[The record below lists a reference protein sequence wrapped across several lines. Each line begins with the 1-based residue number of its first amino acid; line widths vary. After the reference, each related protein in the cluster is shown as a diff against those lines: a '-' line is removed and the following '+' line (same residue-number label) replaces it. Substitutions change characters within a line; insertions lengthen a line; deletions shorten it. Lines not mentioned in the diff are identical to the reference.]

1 MLSKPNCR
9 DIDSSLILS
18 HTATRLDVTLNQPY
32 VHAHTFAQMGTS
44 NSLTRKEKSGLAF
57 HRLCFSRKTR
67 RLGVSELSYFRTRY
81 SQPAYSPRYYFGK
94 LRQEHLID
102 TLSEHISKVHTHGFN
117 PISIEPHEK
126 DGGIFVLFEYT
137 SSQLE
142 DVLQAIQLDLRNH
155 FQSRGGVPS
164 SAGIRRGN
172 IWVVQGRPWRE
183 VPSSYSC

>member
-1 MLSKPNCR
+1 
-9 DIDSSLILS
+9 
-18 HTATRLDVTLNQPY
+18 
-32 VHAHTFAQMGTS
+32 MGTS
-44 NSLTRKEKSGLAF
+44 NSLTRNEKSGLAF
-57 HRLCFSRKTR
+57 HRLCFSCKTR
-67 RLGVSELSYFRTRY
+67 RLGVSEPFLLLTRY

-94 LRQEHLID
+94 LRQEYLID

-137 SSQLE
+137 SPQSE
-142 DVLQAIQLDLRNH
+142 DVLQAIQSDLRNH

-172 IWVVQGRPWRE
+172 IWVVRGQPWRE
-183 VPSSYSC
+183 VPSYFC

>member
-1 MLSKPNCR
+1 MRIHSLKWVRAIHSPAKKNQAWLF
-9 DIDSSLILS
+9 IDS
-18 HTATRLDVTLNQPY
+18 VFP
-32 VHAHTFAQMGTS
+32 V
-44 NSLTRKEKSGLAF
+44 K
-57 HRLCFSRKTR
+57 
-67 RLGVSELSYFRTRY
+67 LGAWESVNPSYFLTRY

-137 SSQLE
+137 PSQSE

-172 IWVVQGRPWRE
+172 IWVVRGQPWRE
-183 VPSSYSC
+183 VPCYFC